1 MFNNDGGKKQVYK
14 FIKEIDIK
22 EVKELLLN
30 GGKSLFIAGVGKGK
44 TYNFINVCKE
54 IIKNNSDEYLTLF
67 LTPTRTL
74 SEQNGEQYNIHT
86 VVSGINEIKSYD
98 VNTIVYDK
106 LDLIIDNIHRYQNKK
121 IILIVD
127 EAHELIYAK
136 NYRNKTLERIKALE
150 EIAHSIIHLT
160 ATPTANKT
168 IYEYQNIIEVRDT
181 QTIKKVNVIEVE
193 RNSKGETGEGIE
205 KALINEVIKH
215 FKADKKAIVQYNT
228 HEGVNKIKNEL
239 EKIFPSKK
247 ISLMTSQTKELNK
260 DFEYLIQNNKINENI
275 DLVLCTSVLNAGIN
289 IKNKDIKLIYVINK
303 NRSKLDLI
311 KQFAG
316 RTRCVNTSLT
326 IIKYK
331 NEDNQ
336 EQYIKS
342 FEEELKEEFNKGLEI
357 AKSKR
362 NKLENIL
369 LFVTEE
375 TQGKNYIEG
384 ITFIKNYK
392 SNKDP
397 FSSCILYNEDK
408 MCIEIDKELLLL
420 EAINNISRR
429 YNKLPSKQFEK
440 LLKDFLKCDTVEFTK
455 AKETEEGE
463 EITQNINQ
471 SKKEDREKKKE
482 FKTNI
487 VEDFEALRDDNK
499 EGLTDILKSKFEGE
513 EVAILKDLINSK
525 PLEVRELYNKII
537 TNDEGQKILRSTR
550 SVYKKYYDI
559 YKDCIKDYIINKFND
574 KCFKAPLYRAFN
586 NAFKNLDK
594 LTDEEKQKYFTLGDI
609 YLNIRFTLDSK
620 KRKRLSQSDALE
632 VYSIITRK
640 KVKPLEDL
648 TQKEKE
654 KTLKTINK
662 KVFSEMKLIY
672 NIQKDNKGYKISSLI
687 K

>member
-1 MFNNDGGKKQVYK
+1 MYK

-30 GGKSLFIAGVGKGK
+30 RGKSLVTAGVGTGK

-54 IIKNNSDEYLTLF
+54 IIKNNSDEYLILF
-67 LTPTRTL
+67 LTPTKTL

-86 VVSGINEIKSYD
+86 VISGINEIKSYD
-98 VNTIVYDK
+98 VNTVVYDK
-106 LDLIIDNIHRYQNKK
+106 LDLIIDNIHRYKNRK

-136 NYRNKTLERIKALE
+136 NYRNKTLKRIKALE

-228 HEGVNKIKNEL
+228 HEGLNKIKTEL
-239 EKIFPSKK
+239 EKVFPSKK

-289 IKNKDIKLIYVINK
+289 IKNKDIELIYVINK

-420 EAINNISRR
+420 EAINNVSRR

-463 EITQNINQ
+463 EINQNINQ

-482 FKTNI
+482 FKINF
-487 VEDFEALRDDNK
+487 VEEFEMLQNDNK
-499 EGLTDILKSKFEGE
+499 EDFIEILKSKFEGE
-513 EVAILKDLINSK
+513 EIATLKDLINFKTS
-525 PLEVRELYNKII
+525 EVRELYNKLI
-537 TNDEGQKILRSTR
+537 TNNEGQKILRNTR
-550 SVYKKYYDI
+550 IIYKKYHDI
-559 YKDCIKDYIINKFND
+559 YKDCIKDYIINNFND

-586 NAFKNLDK
+586 KAFRNLKK
-594 LTDEEKQKYFTLGDI
+594 LTDEEKQKYFTLGDV

-620 KRKRLSQSDALE
+620 IQKRLSQGDILT

-662 KVFSEMKLIY
+662 KVFSEIKLIY
-672 NIQKDNKGYKISSLI
+672 NIQKDNKGHYISSLI